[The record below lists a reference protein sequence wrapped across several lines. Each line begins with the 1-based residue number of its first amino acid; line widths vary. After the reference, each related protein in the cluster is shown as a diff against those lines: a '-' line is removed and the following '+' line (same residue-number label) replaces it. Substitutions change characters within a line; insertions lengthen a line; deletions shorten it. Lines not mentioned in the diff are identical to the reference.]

1 MNPFIELMQAG
12 ALIMLLFAV
21 VLILVVFRNLD
32 RPTAKLRAGPVVIG
46 AALFLFAVPVYAAV
60 AGASIRFASGLRIVA
75 AILLPIGLY
84 LLTPLTRH
92 D

>member
-1 MNPFIELMQAG
+1 
-12 ALIMLLFAV
+12 MLLFAV

-32 RPTAKLRAGPVVIG
+32 RPTAKLRAGPIVIG
-46 AALFLFAVPVYAAV
+46 ISLFLFATPVYAAV
-60 AGASIRFASGLRIVA
+60 AGTAFRFDSAFRIVA
-75 AILLPIGLY
+75 AILLPVGLY